1 MRVTKQSL
9 SEFSK
14 MGRGH
19 RVKSW
24 GGMFQTEVSTDGEL
38 PVLACQTHLTGIPVP
53 SSVLFDHDAACR
65 ILLP

>member
-1 MRVTKQSL
+1 MRVIKQSL

-14 MGRGH
+14 MGRGQ

-24 GGMFQTEVSTDGEL
+24 GGMFQTEVSTDDEL

-53 SSVLFDHDAACR
+53 SFVLFDHNAASGV
-65 ILLP
+65 LLP